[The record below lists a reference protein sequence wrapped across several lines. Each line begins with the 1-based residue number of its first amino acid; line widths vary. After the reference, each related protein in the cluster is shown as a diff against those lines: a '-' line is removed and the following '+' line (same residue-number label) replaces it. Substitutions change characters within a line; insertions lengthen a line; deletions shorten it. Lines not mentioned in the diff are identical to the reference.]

1 MTYGPCEKD
10 LLTAL
15 EFSFKQL
22 GISLDAELP
31 TT

>member
-15 EFSFKQL
+15 KLSFKQL
-22 GISLDAELP
+22 GISLDDELF